1 MSKLNILFVT
11 IHEVY
16 SIHER
21 NIYTDFIRQFWLQGH
36 NVSIICP
43 KERKRGIAT
52 HLKDDDGCRILSVK
66 TLNQQKTNLIEKG
79 VGMLLIQHQYI
90 HALRRYFGDTRFD
103 LVIYTT
109 PPITFTRVVKF
120 IKRRDGA
127 VSYLWLKDIFPQNA
141 VDLGMMKRGGVL
153 HRYFRA
159 GEREMY
165 RVSDHIGCMS
175 PANVDYVLRN
185 NPWLP
190 AEKLEV
196 CPNCVDLGAEVVP
209 AAVSG
214 AAETLAPAAVSVG
227 SAAAVISE
235 HPDRAALNL
244 RFGIPSN
251 ATVLIYGGNLGKP
264 QGISFLLE
272 VLASNAGRAD
282 CFFIIVGTGTEY
294 KRLADWVASCKP
306 SNVVLLSGLPKAE
319 YDALVRACDI
329 GMIFLDRRFTI
340 PNFPQRI
347 LPYMEYSMPVLIAS
361 DNVTDMGPI
370 AADNGFGLYCLSGDV
385 VAFNAQLNRL
395 VGQPA
400 LIAEMGQ
407 LGYDYLQKHYLAGQV
422 AGIVLKHFEN

>member
-21 NIYTDFIRQFWLQGH
+21 NIYTDFIRQFWKQGH
-36 NVSIICP
+36 SVSIICP
-43 KERKRGIAT
+43 KERKRNIAT
-52 HLKDDDGCRILSVK
+52 HLKEDDGCRILSVR

-90 HALRRYFGDTRFD
+90 RALRRYFGDTRFD

-127 VSYLWLKDIFPQNA
+127 TTYLWLKDIFPQNA
-141 VDLGMMKRGGVL
+141 VDLGMMRRGGVL

-175 PANVDYVLRN
+175 AANVDYVLKH
-185 NPWLP
+185 NPRIP
-190 AEKLEV
+190 AERVEV
-196 CPNCVDLGAEVVP
+196 CPNCVDLSADVLAAGAGADAGLAAAAGAVP
-209 AAVSG
+209 AAG
-214 AAETLAPAAVSVG
+214 KAGRADLNRRFNIPA
-227 SAAAVISE
+227 
-235 HPDRAALNL
+235 D
-244 RFGIPSN
+244 

-264 QGISFLLE
+264 QGIGFLLE
-272 VLASNAGRAD
+272 VLASNAGRTD

-294 KRLADWVASCKP
+294 KRLSDWVVSRRP
-306 SNVVLLSGLPKAE
+306 SNIVLLQGLPKAE
-319 YDALVRACDI
+319 YDALVKACDV
-329 GMIFLDRRFTI
+329 GLIFLDRRFTI

-361 DNVTDMGPI
+361 DSVTDMGPI
-370 AADNGFGLYCLSGDV
+370 AADNGFGLYSLSGDV
-385 VAFNAQLNRL
+385 VAFNAQLDQL

-400 LIAEMGQ
+400 LITEMGRR
-407 LGYDYLQKHYLAGQV
+407 GYDYLQKHYLAEH
-422 AGIVLKHFEN
+422 AAEIVLKHF